1 MGKGEQT
8 REVIIERAA
17 RLFNQQGYLGASLAD
32 IMRATGLE
40 KGGIYNHFGSKE
52 ELALE
57 AFDYSIELVNQRI
70 RNAVH
75 ANRNTL
81 NRLVAIIESFGMTAY
96 DPLLPGGCPILNT
109 IIKAGDSQPALK
121 ARAEAALERFFDSLR
136 YTMRLG
142 IERGEMRPDAEIQ
155 KLASLIVASL
165 EGAIMVSQVYND
177 PAHMFAV
184 IEYLKNHLEQT
195 LRP

>member
-1 MGKGEQT
+1 MGKGAQT

-17 RLFNQQGYLGASLAD
+17 RLFNEQGYFAASLAD
-32 IMRATGLE
+32 IMRVTGLE

-52 ELALE
+52 QLALE
-57 AFDYSIELVNQRI
+57 AFDYSIELVNQRL
-70 RNAVH
+70 RQAVRS
-75 ANRNTL
+75 NPNTL
-81 NRLVAIIESFGMTAY
+81 DRLVAIVESFGVSAY

-121 ARAEAALERFFDSLR
+121 ARAEVALERFFDSLR

-155 KLASLIVASL
+155 KLASLIVAAL
-165 EGAIMVSQVYND
+165 EGAIMVSQVYKD
-177 PAHMFAV
+177 PSHMFAV
-184 IEYLKNHLEQT
+184 IEFLKNHLEQS

>member
-17 RLFNQQGYLGASLAD
+17 RLFNEQGYLGASLAD

-52 ELALE
+52 QLALE
-57 AFDYSIELVNQRI
+57 AFDYSIELVNQRL
-70 RNAVH
+70 RAAVRS
-75 ANRNTL
+75 NPNTL
-81 NRLVAIIESFGMTAY
+81 DRLIAMVESFGKSAY
-96 DPLLPGGCPILNT
+96 EPALPGGCPILNT
-109 IIKAGDSQPALK
+109 IIKAGDSQPALR

-155 KLASLIVASL
+155 KLASLIVSSL
-165 EGAIMVSQVYND
+165 EGGIMVSQVYND
-177 PAHMFAV
+177 PTHMFSV
-184 IEYLKNHLEQT
+184 IEYLKSHLERS